1 MTYVSCFTEFEWRG
15 RDLEASI
22 PSFCQGQG
30 KLTGA
35 DQASSGGDK
44 QTETENQGKVMV
56 GIARLCVDTDRE
68 KTVHRY

>member
-1 MTYVSCFTEFEWRG
+1 MSFYTEFKWRG

-30 KLTGA
+30 KLFGA